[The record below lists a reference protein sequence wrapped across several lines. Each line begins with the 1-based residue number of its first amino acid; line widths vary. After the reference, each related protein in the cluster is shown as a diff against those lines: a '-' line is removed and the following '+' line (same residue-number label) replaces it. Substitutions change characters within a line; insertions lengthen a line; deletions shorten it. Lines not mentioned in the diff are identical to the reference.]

1 MNNAKRLPDAYA
13 KNTDSNIYRLL
24 QLVNLLYNDLK
35 IDLKSIDE
43 TRDIQQATGKTLDK
57 YGEMV
62 NVSRGGAT
70 DEQYRTKILSQIARY
85 VTESDC
91 NSVISAI
98 AHIFDAAETDISIIE
113 DDMKVE
119 ILGLTIETLE
129 KSGYKS
135 REIEAMIRGI
145 IPIGVEMSP
154 PKYAGTLEIID
165 YISFRRP
172 SDEAFNELADNYPV
186 LFFAW
191 QRGQSAY
198 AGSGNDTGLSGHGEV
213 PESFKSLWGI
223 VNYQASGDYA
233 GGSLGMLTG
242 EDE

>member
-13 KNTDSNIYRLL
+13 KNTDSNIYKLL

-35 IDLKSIDE
+35 IDLTCIDKS
-43 TRDIQQATGKTLDK
+43 RDIHEATGKTLDR
-57 YGEMV
+57 YGEMI

-98 AHIFDAAETDISIIE
+98 AIIFDVPVTDISIIE
-113 DDMKVE
+113 EDMKVE
-119 ILGLTIETLE
+119 ILGLTMEMLE

-135 REIEAMIRGI
+135 REIEAMIRGL

-154 PKYAGTLEIID
+154 PKYAGTLEVMGNKS
-165 YISFRRP
+165 YFGFP
-172 SDEAFNELADNYPV
+172 SGYPV
-186 LFFAW
+186 LMPAW
-191 QRGQSAY
+191 ADGQKSY
-198 AGSGNDTGLSGHGEV
+198 TNGKDSGLSGHGEV
-213 PESFKSLWGI
+213 PESFMIIESGLFGWDKYRL
-223 VNYQASGDYA
+223 SGDYE
-233 GGSLGMLTG
+233 GGTLGMLSG

>member
-13 KNTDSNIYRLL
+13 KNTDSNIYKLL

-35 IDLKSIDE
+35 IDLKCIDKS
-43 TRDIQQATGKTLDK
+43 RDIHEATGKTLDR
-57 YGEMV
+57 YGEMIS
-62 NVSRGGAT
+62 VSRGGAT

-98 AHIFDAAETDISIIE
+98 AHIFDVPVTDISIIE

-119 ILGLTIETLE
+119 ILGLTMEMLE

-135 REIEAMIRGI
+135 REIEAMIRGL

-154 PKYAGTLEIID
+154 PKYAGTLRIVTEKD
-165 YISFRRP
+165 TVSPGYG
-172 SDEAFNELADNYPV
+172 NYPV
-186 LFFAW
+186 LFPARFFGDT
-191 QRGQSAY
+191 QFD
-198 AGSGNDTGLSGHGEV
+198 SGTGLSGYGEI
-213 PESFKSLWGI
+213 PDAWAEYAMFFKDG
-223 VNYQASGDYA
+223 YYE
-233 GGSLGMLTG
+233 GGTLGMLSG